1 MTEAQFSE
9 WGFYVGVGG
18 LCALMVFIVFKLA
31 HDSKAGRFGT
41 IILLLGLVL
50 GVLGFL
56 LKGILS
62 LIIDK

>member
-31 HDSKAGRFGT
+31 RDSKAGRFGT
-41 IILLLGLVL
+41 IILLLG
-50 GVLGFL
+50 
-56 LKGILS
+56 
-62 LIIDK
+62 

>member
-9 WGFYVGVGG
+9 WGFYIGVGG

-31 HDSKAGRFGT
+31 MDSKAGKFGT
-41 IILLLGLVL
+41 MILYLGLML
-50 GVLGFL
+50 GVFGFI

-62 LIIDK
+62 LVLEK